1 MRALGLMSGTSMD
14 GIDAALIDTDG
25 ESVDWLGP
33 SLTLPYDGPTRRLLA
48 QAMEDARGLNSRD
61 GRPGA
66 LAEAERV
73 ITKRHA
79 EAVLRLLDSQR
90 LTPADLDVIGF
101 HGQTVFHAPR
111 AGLTVQIGLGAE
123 LARTLRARVVAD
135 FRAADVA
142 AGGEGAPLVPV
153 FHQALARRLD
163 LPRPLAVLNVG
174 GVSNVTVIGA
184 GDPVACDTGPGN
196 ALIDDFVAARTGAPC
211 DFDGRLA
218 ASGRVDRAA
227 VAAILAH
234 PFFAAPP
241 PKSLDRNAFRD
252 HVRAVAGLD
261 GYSDADGAATLTW
274 LTAAS
279 VAAIVPHLTE
289 PPATWVV
296 AGGGARNPTLM
307 AALEACLA
315 RPVLPA
321 DALGWS
327 GDGLEAHAFGFLAV
341 RALRALP
348 LTFPTTTGVPSP
360 LTGGEVFDAR

>member
-25 ESVDWLGP
+25 ERVDWLGP
-33 SLTLPYDGPTRRLLA
+33 SLTLPYDAPDRRLLA
-48 QAMEDARGLNSRD
+48 QAMEDARGLNSRE

-66 LAEAERV
+66 LAAAERL
-73 ITKRHA
+73 ITDRHA

-90 LTPADLDVIGF
+90 LTPGDLDVIGF

-123 LARTLRARVVAD
+123 LARTLGARVVAD

-174 GVSNVTVIGA
+174 GVANVTVIGA
-184 GDPVACDTGPGN
+184 GDPIACDTGPGN
-196 ALIDDFVAARTGAPC
+196 ALIDDFVLERTGIPC
-211 DFDGRLA
+211 DVDGRLA
-218 ASGRVDRAA
+218 AAGRADRALVEA
-227 VAAILAH
+227 LLDH

-241 PKSLDRNAFRD
+241 PKSLDRNAFRAF
-252 HVRAVAGLD
+252 VQARAHLADYGTQ
-261 GYSDADGAATLTW
+261 DGAATLTW

-279 VAAIVPHLTE
+279 VAAIVPHLPE
-289 PPATWVV
+289 PPAAWVV
-296 AGGGARNPTLM
+296 AGGGARNPALM
-307 AALEACLA
+307 AMLAECLA
-315 RPVLPA
+315 KPVLSA
-321 DALGWS
+321 DAVGWS

-341 RALRALP
+341 RALRGLP
-348 LTFPTTTGVPSP
+348 LTFPTTTGVPAP
-360 LTGGEVFDAR
+360 LTGGEVFEGR